1 MFRLRSR
8 ALAAVVAAGLA
19 GCGGSAARERP
30 PAAVEAVD
38 AAGRT
43 VVLPRA
49 AARVISMV
57 PSATDLLVAAGAEG
71 RLVGRTEHDDAPGV
85 AHLPSVGGMEPSL
98 ERIVSLRPDL
108 VVVFHA
114 SASPRLRERIEA
126 QGIPTF
132 AMGTRDTTQTFAGLA
147 ALGRL
152 TGSEAGARALA
163 ERMRG
168 ELAAASVP
176 AARDSPSVFFVVNLA
191 PPMTAGPATFMVQV
205 GRAAGARTAFPELRE
220 DWAAVSM
227 EEVVR
232 RQPDWLVVTTGA
244 EGTLEQRLA
253 ALRALPGWRELRAVR
268 EGRVAAVPARLLS
281 RPGPGMGEAAAR
293 IARAIHRHP

>member
-1 MFRLRSR
+1 MYRLRSW
-8 ALAAVVAAGLA
+8 ALAAAVAAGLA
-19 GCGGSAARERP
+19 CGDDAPRERP
-30 PAAVEAVD
+30 PAGVEAVD
-38 AAGRT
+38 AGGRT
-43 VVLPRA
+43 VILPRP
-49 AARVISMV
+49 AARVISLV
-57 PSATDLLVAAGAEG
+57 PSATDLLVAAGARG
-71 RLVGRTEHDDAPGV
+71 RLVGRTENDDAPEV

-98 ERIVSLRPDL
+98 ERIVSLRADL

-132 AMGTRDTTQTFAGLA
+132 AMGTRDTAQTFAGLA

-152 TGSEAGARALA
+152 TGGEAGAGALA
-163 ERMRG
+163 VRMRR

-176 AARDSPSVFFVVNLA
+176 AARDTPSVFLVVNLD
-191 PPMTAGPATFMVQV
+191 PPMTAGPGTFMVQV
-205 GRAAGARTAFPELRE
+205 ARAAGARTAFPELRE
-220 DWAAVSM
+220 DWATVSM

-244 EGTLEQRLA
+244 EGTREQRLA
-253 ALRALPGWRELRAVR
+253 SLRALPGWRELRAVR

-281 RPGPGMGEAAAR
+281 RPGHGMGEAAAR
-293 IARAIHRHP
+293 ISRTIHPRP

>member
-1 MFRLRSR
+1 MD
-8 ALAAVVAAGLA
+8 AG
-19 GCGGSAARERP
+19 
-30 PAAVEAVD
+30 D
-38 AAGRT
+38 RT
-43 VVLPRA
+43 VELPRPA
-49 AARVISMV
+49 TRVISMV
-57 PSATDLLVAAGAEG
+57 PSATDLLVAAGARD
-71 RLVGRTEHDDAPGV
+71 RLVGRTENDDAPEV

-132 AMGTRDTTQTFAGLA
+132 AMGTRDTAQTFAGLA

-152 TGSEAGARALA
+152 TGAGAGARALA
-163 ERMRG
+163 DRMRR

-176 AARDSPSVFFVVNLA
+176 AARDSPSVLLVVNLD
-191 PPMTAGPATFMVQV
+191 PPMTAGPGTFMAQV
-205 GRAAGARTAFPELRE
+205 ARAAGARTAFPELRE
-220 DWAAVSM
+220 DWATVSM

-244 EGTLEQRLA
+244 EGTREQRIA
-253 ALRALPGWRELRAVR
+253 ALRAAPGWRELRAVR
-268 EGRVAAVPARLLS
+268 DGRVAAVPAKLLS
-281 RPGPGMGEAAAR
+281 RPGPGMGSAAAR
-293 IARAIHRHP
+293 IARAIHRAP

>member
-1 MFRLRSR
+1 MFRLRSW
-8 ALAAVVAAGLA
+8 ALGGGGRGRSG
-19 GCGGSAARERP
+19 GCGDDAPRTRPSAG
-30 PAAVEAVD
+30 VEAVD
-38 AAGRT
+38 AGGRT
-43 VVLPRA
+43 VILPRP
-49 AARVISMV
+49 AARVISLV
-57 PSATDLLVAAGAEG
+57 PSATDLLVAAGARG
-71 RLVGRTEHDDAPGV
+71 RLVGRTENDDAPQV
-85 AHLPSVGGMEPSL
+85 AQLPSVGGMEPSL

-132 AMGTRDTTQTFAGLA
+132 AMGTRDTAQTFAGLA

-152 TGSEAGARALA
+152 TGGEAGAGALA
-163 ERMRG
+163 VRMRR

-176 AARDSPSVFFVVNLA
+176 AARDTPSVFLVVNLD
-191 PPMTAGPATFMVQV
+191 PPMTAGPGTFMVQV
-205 GRAAGARTAFPELRE
+205 ARAAGARTAFPELRE
-220 DWAAVSM
+220 DWATVSM

-244 EGTLEQRLA
+244 EGTREQRLA
-253 ALRALPGWRELRAVR
+253 SLRALPGWRELRAVR
-268 EGRVAAVPARLLS
+268 EGRVTAVPARLLS

-293 IARAIHRHP
+293 ISRTIHPRP